1 MAGIEYLN
9 YEYNNIYYYF
19 LNLIQSLFLYICIHN
34 NWYKLNTS
42 VISRPTIFPLPEF
55 VAKLIFEQ
63 MGEEMLLG
71 WQKAVP
77 NKLLK
82 AGFKFQTE
90 NIQDAI
96 KSSL

>member
-1 MAGIEYLN
+1 
-9 YEYNNIYYYF
+9 
-19 LNLIQSLFLYICIHN
+19 
-34 NWYKLNTS
+34 
-42 VISRPTIFPLPEF
+42 
-55 VAKLIFEQ
+55 

-71 WQKAVP
+71 GQKAVP

>member
-1 MAGIEYLN
+1 MNE
-9 YEYNNIYYYF
+9 
-19 LNLIQSLFLYICIHN
+19 
-34 NWYKLNTS
+34 TS

-55 VAKLIFEQ
+55 AAKLIFGQ

-71 WQKAVP
+71 GQKVVP

-96 KSSL
+96 QVSLK